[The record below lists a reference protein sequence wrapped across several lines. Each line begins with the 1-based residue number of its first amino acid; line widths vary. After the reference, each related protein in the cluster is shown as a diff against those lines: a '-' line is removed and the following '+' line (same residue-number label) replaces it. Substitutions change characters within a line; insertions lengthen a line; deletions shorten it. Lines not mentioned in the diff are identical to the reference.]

1 MPKSPIVSYSTS
13 IDPVT
18 GLVTRKVTNS
28 NSAELK
34 KHQRLKEE
42 SSHDRRASAE
52 KALKERTEIEFF
64 ERGKCLS
71 LSSFAKFLFNRSLA
85 TWYSFLYFDNRF
97 IIISRWHF
105 KFISLL

>member
-1 MPKSPIVSYSTS
+1 MPQSPIVSYTTS

-18 GLVTRKVTNS
+18 GAVTRKVTNLD
-28 NSAELK
+28 ERK

-64 ERGKCLS
+64 ERGKFYIQTFQLKN
-71 LSSFAKFLFNRSLA
+71 LLIFFSF
-85 TWYSFLYFDNRF
+85 SF
-97 IIISRWHF
+97 
-105 KFISLL
+105 